1 MAYLGL
7 SRLSIVTWR
16 VLIGLTVLVSL
27 VAVYVF
33 VAQRT
38 AIEGSHLISP
48 AWVFWL
54 QPVCI
59 AMGLF
64 LSAGLLW
71 VSGRA
76 TSGRGLLKGAG
87 AIVLVA
93 TLAIAAGSIYLDLGL
108 HIGTQV
114 K

>member
-1 MAYLGL
+1 MAYLGS
-7 SRLSIVTWR
+7 SRLAIATWR
-16 VLIGLTVLVSL
+16 VLIGLTVVVSL
-27 VAVYVF
+27 VAIYVF
-33 VAQRT
+33 VVHRT
-38 AIEGSHLISP
+38 AIESSHLISP

-54 QPVCI
+54 QPLCI
-59 AMGLF
+59 AVGLS

-71 VSGRA
+71 VSGLA
-76 TSGRGLLKGAG
+76 TSGRGVLRGAG

-93 TLAIAAGSIYLDLGL
+93 TLAIAVGSIYLDLGL